1 MRTMRHIYRYL
12 LAAALIVSLSACS
25 VTRHRPYSMDGT
37 RLNVTM
43 DDLEYL
49 GETEIS
55 VDYRKYIG
63 FISVIDAING
73 KVYDRVEAKKL
84 ELSNV
89 PEGLYRY
96 LDRASYKLV
105 EDFPEADYYIV
116 TMQKISRTRLFLG
129 SDVTVRARIKAY
141 RFK

>member
-1 MRTMRHIYRYL
+1 MRHIYRYL

-73 KVYDRVEAKKL
+73 KVYDRVETKKL

>member
-12 LAAALIVSLSACS
+12 LADALIVSLSACS

-73 KVYDRVEAKKL
+73 KVYDRVETKKL

-129 SDVTVRARIKAY
+129 SDITVRARIKAY

>member
-1 MRTMRHIYRYL
+1 MRTRRHIYRYL
-12 LAAALIVSLSACS
+12 LVAALIVSLSACS

-73 KVYDRVEAKKL
+73 KVYDRVETKKL

-129 SDVTVRARIKAY
+129 SDITVRARIKAY

>member
-1 MRTMRHIYRYL
+1 MSACQR
-12 LAAALIVSLSACS
+12 AALPD
-25 VTRHRPYSMDGT
+25 TGRTP
-37 RLNVTM
+37 
-43 DDLEYL
+43 
-49 GETEIS
+49 
-55 VDYRKYIG
+55 
-63 FISVIDAING
+63 VIDAING
-73 KVYDRVEAKKL
+73 KVYDRVETKKL

-129 SDVTVRARIKAY
+129 SDITVRARIKAY

>member
-25 VTRHRPYSMDGT
+25 VTRYRPYSMDGT

-73 KVYDRVEAKKL
+73 KVYDRVETKKL

-129 SDVTVRARIKAY
+129 SDITVRARIKAY

>member
-1 MRTMRHIYRYL
+1 MRHIYRYL

-73 KVYDRVEAKKL
+73 KVYDRVETKKL

-129 SDVTVRARIKAY
+129 SDITVRARIKAY

>member
-73 KVYDRVEAKKL
+73 KVYDRVETKKL

-129 SDVTVRARIKAY
+129 SDITVRARIKAY

>member
-73 KVYDRVEAKKL
+73 KVYDRVETKKL

>member
-49 GETEIS
+49 GDTEIS

-73 KVYDRVEAKKL
+73 KVYDRVETKKL

-129 SDVTVRARIKAY
+129 SDITVRARIKAY

>member
-73 KVYDRVEAKKL
+73 KVYDRVETKKL

-116 TMQKISRTRLFLG
+116 TMQKISRTMLFLG
-129 SDVTVRARIKAY
+129 SDITVRARIKAY

>member
-12 LAAALIVSLSACS
+12 LVAALIVSLSACS

-73 KVYDRVEAKKL
+73 KVYDRVETKKL

-129 SDVTVRARIKAY
+129 SDITVRARIKAY